1 MPSNARPRLG
11 IIALNSAIP
20 RLLGLVHDDAVG
32 SQAVGGIEVQITAI
46 ARELARREWDVTLLT
61 AQFSDSS
68 ERRLVH
74 GLQVIPAVGH
84 DKRSRRAGGILSL
97 ARKLQRL
104 PVDIWLM
111 QGIHPL
117 AGMASLLSHLSG
129 RRFVFWLAS
138 DTDAT
143 CQDPRSSRI
152 PRTHRPFAAYGVR
165 SADAIIAQTA
175 HQRQLVQDNFR
186 RDSVVIPNVWPV
198 DSLQPGKAETPTAL
212 WVANLRWEK
221 RPELVLE
228 VAAAAPEVRFVMVG
242 GPMRGND
249 DLYRHILAHQ
259 HDLPNFHYAGF
270 VPFEAVGRYF
280 ESADMFINTSAVEGF
295 PNTFLQAWD
304 AHLPI
309 VATFD
314 PDGVIERE
322 QLGYHCA
329 GVPELAERVQ
339 LLASDPGRRREL
351 GERGKRYLRDH
362 FSMDVVIPRL
372 ETVLT
377 TAAGRGMA

>member
-1 MPSNARPRLG
+1 MPSETRPRLG

-46 ARELARREWDVTLLT
+46 ARELARREWHVTLLT
-61 AQFSDSS
+61 APFGEDGEAGSVD
-68 ERRLVH
+68 
-74 GLQVIPAVGH
+74 GLRVLPATGGA
-84 DKRSRRAGGILSL
+84 RSRSLGGLMSL
-97 ARKLQRL
+97 ARQLRRL
-104 PVDIWLM
+104 PVDVWLM

-117 AGMASLLSHLSG
+117 AGVASLLSHLSG

-143 CQDPRSSRI
+143 CQDPRTSRI
-152 PRTHRPFAAYGVR
+152 PRPHRPFAAYGVR
-165 SADAIIAQTA
+165 SADAVIAQTS
-175 HQRQLVQDNFR
+175 HQKQLVQDNFKR
-186 RDSVVIPNVWPV
+186 ASTVIPNVWPV
-198 DSLQPGKAETPTAL
+198 DSLRPGRANAPTAL

-249 DLYRHILAHQ
+249 GIYQHILAHQ

-270 VPFEAVGRYF
+270 VPFDTVGQYF

-314 PDGVIERE
+314 PDGVLERE

-329 GVPELAERVQ
+329 GVPELVERVQ
-339 LLASDPGRRREL
+339 LLAADGERRREL

-362 FSMDVVIPRL
+362 FSLDVVIPRL
-372 ETVLT
+372 EAVLQEVG
-377 TAAGRGMA
+377 GRRS